1 MAKGRNSE
9 ITINRILDTS
19 LRLFLIKGYE
29 QTTIQDIIDE
39 LGDLSKGAIYHHFK
53 SKEDILTSVCEKLF
67 EHNEL
72 DMQKLRDQPDKT
84 GLEKLKDMFLASL
97 DDPNQDKLFSFS
109 PNLLNV
115 PTIFVELLKDSF
127 TVTVPQ
133 YILPIIEQG
142 INDGSIKTDYP
153 KELAEMII
161 LLANYWINP
170 LLFPMTSSELENK
183 IKFMCKLFIGTGIE
197 DVIEDVLNSTSMG
210 LEKYRKLA
218 EK

>member
-1 MAKGRNSE
+1 MAKSRNSE

-19 LRLFLIKGYE
+19 LRLFLVKGYE

-67 EHNEL
+67 EHKES
-72 DMQKLRDQPDKT
+72 DMQKLRDQSDKT
-84 GLEKLKDMFLASL
+84 GLEKLKEMFAATI
-97 DDPNQDKLFSFS
+97 DDPHQDELFSFS
-109 PNLLNV
+109 PSLLNV
-115 PTIFVELLKDSF
+115 PSIFVELLKDSF

-133 YILPIIEQG
+133 YILPIVEQG
-142 INDGSIKTDYP
+142 INDGSIKTEYP
-153 KELAEMII
+153 NELSEMII
-161 LLANYWINP
+161 LLVNYWLNP
-170 LLFPMTSSELENK
+170 LLFPMTSAELENK
-183 IKFMCKLFIGTGIE
+183 VKFMYTLFIGTGIE
-197 DVIEDVLNSTSMG
+197 DVLDLTLIG